1 MVEDKRNGMLTQRQ
15 NEILTLV
22 RRGLTN
28 NEICK
33 ALNISANT
41 VKVHLANIYKVLD
54 VTNRTEAISFD
65 PPEEITVSQENKHII
80 ICVDKKDDFD
90 QFSDAN
96 SLSEMLVESLLKYR
110 LFKIQNDNP
119 ENACYQIKFSAIQR
133 NCEMLQVSLVNTE
146 NSEIIWTSS
155 QKISEN
161 SDIQVLAFQLT
172 VQLFRQMC
180 IYTAS
185 IKYHQGVK
193 VPYWWYATCFSSVK
207 MENRQKESYLV
218 CEEKVKKAIAEDSF
232 NDYVNYHLALIYY
245 FEVLDAWVDSK
256 AYVDKIAELSKKTMC
271 EAPYS
276 IYSKMTM
283 TLYNILIG
291 NKRDAETYLQQ
302 VLSMNPLELVARNIL
317 PQLYLITGQE
327 EQAQKLI
334 EENQFLIPV
343 SAQQSSILHAQVFIY
358 FMQNQYDKCLNV
370 SKQILMVH
378 PQAPYARFFTIA
390 CYNRLNQKENA
401 EAHIKQ
407 LFLHNPKF
415 NLKDVEGLMQG
426 IDEQSRVFIL
436 DSVQNI
442 FAGR

>member
-54 VTNRTEAISFD
+54 VTNRTEAVSLE
-65 PPEEITVSQENKHII
+65 PCEESMAVQENKHIVV
-80 ICVDKKDDFD
+80 CVDKKDDFD
-90 QFSDAN
+90 QFANAN
-96 SLSEMLVESLLKYR
+96 SLSEILVESLLKYR
-110 LFKIQNDNP
+110 LFKIQDGKP

-133 NCEMLQVSLVNTE
+133 NCEMLLVSLVDME

-161 SDIQVLAFQLT
+161 SDIQFLAFQLAA
-172 VQLFRQMC
+172 QLFRQMC

-207 MENRQKESYLV
+207 MENRQKDSYLV
-218 CEEKVKKAIAEDSF
+218 CEEKVKKAIEEDSF

-256 AYVDKIAELSKKTMC
+256 TYIEKIAELSKKTMS
-271 EAPYS
+271 EAPFS

-283 TLYNILIG
+283 ALYNILIG
-291 NKRDAETYLQQ
+291 NKREAGAYLQE
-302 VLSMNPLELVARNIL
+302 VLSMNPLEVTARTIL
-317 PQLYLITGQE
+317 PQLLLITGQE
-327 EQAQKLI
+327 KQAQNLI
-334 EENQFLIPV
+334 EENKSLIPV
-343 SAQQSSILHAQVFIY
+343 AAQLSSNLHAQTFVYFI
-358 FMQNQYDKCLNV
+358 QNQYEKCLEV
-370 SKQILMVH
+370 AKQILLVN
-378 PQAPYARFFTIA
+378 PQAPYARFFMIA
-390 CYNRLNQKENA
+390 CYNRLNQKEDA
-401 EAHIKQ
+401 EYHKKQ
-407 LFLHNPKF
+407 LFLYNPNF
-415 NLKDVEGLMQG
+415 SENDVEGLMKG
-426 IDEQSRVFIL
+426 IDEQSRSFIL
-436 DSVQNI
+436 DSTKDV